1 MEQVDGRIVRTE
13 YGGASAPPFKKRGLA
28 WLLFALLA
36 LAACGNDQPVTVGGD
51 TPSATPP
58 VQYRMAEVKSATPV
72 PAEVSPT
79 PVPVEVSLTQAS
91 GEASPTPTPVE
102 ASPTA
107 PKPTATFVPLVTP
120 SPTPTGDNPTK
131 ADVPRI
137 TVQAAQLKAEAG
149 EAILV
154 DVRTR
159 ATYDVKH
166 IAGAISMPLDEVA
179 RRSAELPTDKL
190 VIFYCA

>member
-1 MEQVDGRIVRTE
+1 M
-13 YGGASAPPFKKRGLA
+13 PPI
-28 WLLFALLA
+28 
-36 LAACGNDQPVTVGGD
+36 
-51 TPSATPP
+51 
-58 VQYRMAEVKSATPV
+58 QYRMAE
-72 PAEVSPT
+72 
-79 PVPVEVSLTQAS
+79 
-91 GEASPTPTPVE
+91 ASPTLVPVE

-107 PKPTATFVPLVTP
+107 PKPTATFVPLITP

-154 DVRTR
+154 DVRTQ
-159 ATYDVKH
+159 ATYDLKH
-166 IAGAISMPLDEVA
+166 IAGAISMPLDEVG
-179 RRSAELPTDKL
+179 RRSTELSTDKL

>member
-1 MEQVDGRIVRTE
+1 MEQVDARIVSAKE
-13 YGGASAPPFKKRGLA
+13 GGASAPPFRTWVLV
-28 WLLFALLA
+28 WLPLALLA
-36 LAACGNDQPVTVGGD
+36 LAACGRD
-51 TPSATPP
+51 PSATVSIATQLATPP
-58 VQYRMAEVKSATPV
+58 IQYQTAEVKSVTPV
-72 PAEVSPT
+72 PAEI
-79 PVPVEVSLTQAS
+79 
-91 GEASPTPTPVE
+91 SPTPTPE
-102 ASPTA
+102 KASPTA
-107 PKPTATFVPLVTP
+107 PKPTATFVPLITP
-120 SPTPTGDNPTK
+120 SPTPTGDTLTK

-179 RRSAELPTDKL
+179 RRFVELPTDKL

>member
-1 MEQVDGRIVRTE
+1 VSTRK
-13 YGGASAPPFKKRGLA
+13 GGAHAPPSRKLALA

-36 LAACGNDQPVTVGGD
+36 LAACGSDPSAFLGDD

-58 VQYRMAEVKSATPV
+58 IQYGMAEVKTAIPV
-72 PAEVSPT
+72 EASPT
-79 PVPVEVSLTQAS
+79 PVPVE
-91 GEASPTPTPVE
+91 

-107 PKPTATFVPLVTP
+107 LKPTATFVPLVTP
-120 SPTPTGDNPTK
+120 SPTPTGDKPTK

-137 TVQAAQLKAEAG
+137 TVQAAQLKVEAN

-154 DVRTR
+154 DVRTQ
-159 ATYDVKH
+159 ASYDLKH
-166 IAGAISMPLDEVA
+166 IAGAISMPLNEVS

>member
-1 MEQVDGRIVRTE
+1 MSTRE
-13 YGGASAPPFKKRGLA
+13 GGACAPPFTKLTLA

-36 LAACGNDQPVTVGGD
+36 LAACGSDQSAFVGD
-51 TPSATPP
+51 ETPSAAPP
-58 VQYRMAEVKSATPV
+58 ILSRTAEVK
-72 PAEVSPT
+72 PA
-79 PVPVEVSLTQAS
+79 
-91 GEASPTPTPVE
+91 TPVE

-107 PKPTATFVPLVTP
+107 PKPTATFVPLITP
-120 SPTPTGDNPTK
+120 SPTATGDNPTK

-149 EAILV
+149 EAVLV

-159 ATYDVKH
+159 ATYDAKH
-166 IAGAISMPLDEVA
+166 IAGAISMPFDEVA

>member
-1 MEQVDGRIVRTE
+1 MEQVSPRDVSTRE
-13 YGGASAPPFKKRGLA
+13 GGAYAPPFRKLTLA

-36 LAACGNDQPVTVGGD
+36 LAACGSDQSAFLGD
-51 TPSATPP
+51 ETPSATPWI
-58 VQYRMAEVKSATPV
+58 QYRMAEVKTATPV
-72 PAEVSPT
+72 VASPT
-79 PVPVEVSLTQAS
+79 PVPVE
-91 GEASPTPTPVE
+91 

-107 PKPTATFVPLVTP
+107 LKPTATFVPLITP

-137 TVQAAQLKAEAG
+137 TVQAAQLKAQAG

-159 ATYDVKH
+159 ATYDLKH
-166 IAGAISMPLDEVA
+166 IAGAISMPFDEVGH
-179 RRSAELPTDKL
+179 RSTELPTDKL
-190 VIFYCA
+190 IVFYCA

>member
-1 MEQVDGRIVRTE
+1 VRIRG
-13 YGGASAPPFKKRGLA
+13 GGAFAPSFRKLALA

-36 LAACGNDQPVTVGGD
+36 LAACSSDQPVFLGEE

-58 VQYRMAEVKSATPV
+58 IQYRMAEVKTAMPV
-72 PAEVSPT
+72 EASPT
-79 PVPVEVSLTQAS
+79 PVPI
-91 GEASPTPTPVE
+91 E

-107 PKPTATFVPLVTP
+107 PKPTATFVPLITP

-137 TVQAAQLKAEAG
+137 TVQAAQLKAEGG

-159 ATYDVKH
+159 ATYDLKH
-166 IAGAISMPLDEVA
+166 IAGAISMPLDEIG
-179 RRSAELPTDKL
+179 RRSTELPTDKL